1 MAYTVRKLLESE
13 QFPKMKL
20 LCGEKGLDL
29 EVKGIRIIEIE
40 DMERY
45 LTGGEILIT
54 SFQVYLSCS
63 DREVEQHFED
73 LVKSDI
79 SGFIVKK
86 RKEYDPT
93 GRRLSLLEKHC
104 KKYEIPLVEIPG
116 DFDYWGIIRHVMIQV
131 FDKDTA
137 RLKYFKITHD
147 SFNSFILKNN
157 GSSNTASD
165 IIKFLSI
172 MIENPVVLYYG
183 NLNCMVSTNSDNS
196 KLILSD
202 EIQPY
207 KPNIITKFQY
217 MKQMKGSCVQYVV
230 KFAILSEVEVYI
242 TITEENRELTELDY
256 MAIENAIINLQYGF
270 LSEFAQDEV
279 KKKYQRDIVHNIL
292 NGLLSSKEMTEAA
305 AQLGMKESDTYRVVD
320 FHTIKK
326 NVQRKY
332 TKEQLQE
339 VGVIVG
345 ELMYLLPDALIY
357 RNMDQIVMIQ
367 QVDSNQTELEYQKE
381 MEEVEDVIQRS
392 ILYRKKDTDFQI
404 GIGKS
409 VEGYQRLKE
418 SYHEASRAIKYIDII
433 RLVTGDK
440 NKSVVHYSNL
450 GFFQIFGEIDDVT
463 ELERYIPETLKKS
476 NISVSLIKANRTK
489 ITDSNVYGISYGYD
503 VYAGGAGNDN
513 DGDAKDGRSGGFVG
527 FNDEGLLKNNNMYYC
542 DVVRGTKDLVGPFSG
557 KSELDTV
564 YAFNSQEKVE
574 GENNNYR
581 IYRKLDQSLDQ
592 IEKNNSILN
601 SSHEKDDA
609 SGWDIYTIGHM
620 NPVKTFETLKNA
632 VLVSKG
638 DSVKADLNAY
648 ESSAKAVLMSDT
660 KTTLNTG
667 ESDTPEPSESQDPC
681 DENIKLTI
689 NKVWKDLNN
698 FDHSRPNSIT
708 VTISRTWKDKAGN
721 EKTETVPRYESYKIE
736 GSSDK
741 SKWQKVIKE
750 LPAYTTD
757 GDEIYYYTYSITE
770 AKVDGYTTTIDKS
783 QDGFTFTITN
793 RHFPGLPD
801 TGGYGSYLIYLI
813 AVLLFLVYFVMRYKK
828 CKENKKAE
836 KL

>member
-20 LCGEKGLDL
+20 LCGEKGLDR

-40 DMERY
+40 DMEQY
-45 LTGGEILIT
+45 LTGGEMLIT

-73 LVKSDI
+73 LVKSEI

-116 DFDYWGIIRHVMIQV
+116 DFDYWGIIRYVIMQV
-131 FDKDTA
+131 FDKATA

-147 SFNSFILKNN
+147 NFNTFILNNN
-157 GSSNTASD
+157 GSCNTASN
-165 IIKFLSI
+165 IIKFLSV

-217 MKQMKGSCVQYVV
+217 MKQMKGSCVQYIV
-230 KFAILSEVEVYI
+230 KFAILSEVDIYI
-242 TITEENRELTELDY
+242 TITEENRELIELDY
-256 MAIENAIINLQYGF
+256 MAIENAIINLQYEF

-305 AQLGMKESDTYRVVD
+305 SQLGMKESDTYRVVD

-326 NVQRKY
+326 NVQSKY
-332 TKEQLQE
+332 TKEQLHE
-339 VGVIVG
+339 VGVIEG
-345 ELMYLLPDALIY
+345 ELKHLLPDALIY

-418 SYHEASRAIKYIDII
+418 SYHEASQAIKYIEII

-450 GFFQIFGEIDDVT
+450 GFFQIFGKVDDMT
-463 ELERYIPETLKKS
+463 ELERCIPETLKKLYLYDDEHKGE
-476 NISVSLIKANRTK
+476 LITTLQMYLRNNQSIKKTAGAMFVHYRT
-489 ITDSNVYGISYGYD
+489 ISYRLE
-503 VYAGGAGNDN
+503 
-513 DGDAKDGRSGGFVG
+513 KIKQISG
-527 FNDEGLLKNNNMYYC
+527 
-542 DVVRGTKDLVGPFSG
+542 
-557 KSELDTV
+557 
-564 YAFNSQEKVE
+564 
-574 GENNNYR
+574 
-581 IYRKLDQSLDQ
+581 I
-592 IEKNNSILN
+592 
-601 SSHEKDDA
+601 
-609 SGWDIYTIGHM
+609 
-620 NPVKTFETLKNA
+620 
-632 VLVSKG
+632 
-638 DSVKADLNAY
+638 
-648 ESSAKAVLMSDT
+648 
-660 KTTLNTG
+660 
-667 ESDTPEPSESQDPC
+667 
-681 DENIKLTI
+681 
-689 NKVWKDLNN
+689 N
-698 FDHSRPNSIT
+698 FDN
-708 VTISRTWKDKAGN
+708 AN
-721 EKTETVPRYESYKIE
+721 EVLAVSNGLIIYKMLKEIE
-736 GSSDK
+736 
-741 SKWQKVIKE
+741 
-750 LPAYTTD
+750 
-757 GDEIYYYTYSITE
+757 
-770 AKVDGYTTTIDKS
+770 
-783 QDGFTFTITN
+783 
-793 RHFPGLPD
+793 
-801 TGGYGSYLIYLI
+801 
-813 AVLLFLVYFVMRYKK
+813 
-828 CKENKKAE
+828 
-836 KL
+836 

>member
-20 LCGEKGLDL
+20 LCGEKGLDR

-40 DMERY
+40 DMEQY
-45 LTGGEILIT
+45 LTGGEMLIT

-73 LVKSDI
+73 LVKSEI

-116 DFDYWGIIRHVMIQV
+116 DFDYWGIIRYVIMQV
-131 FDKDTA
+131 FDKATA

-147 SFNSFILKNN
+147 NFNTFILNNN
-157 GSSNTASD
+157 GSCNTASN
-165 IIKFLSI
+165 IIKFLSV

-230 KFAILSEVEVYI
+230 KFAILNEVEIYI

-279 KKKYQRDIVHNIL
+279 KKKYQRDLIHNIL

-326 NVQRKY
+326 NVQSKY
-332 TKEQLQE
+332 TKEQLHE
-339 VGVIVG
+339 VGVIEG
-345 ELMYLLPDALIY
+345 ELKHLLPDALIY

-433 RLVTGDK
+433 RQVTGDK

-463 ELERYIPETLKKS
+463 ELERYIPETLKKLYLYDDEHKGE
-476 NISVSLIKANRTK
+476 LITTLQMYLRNNQSIKKTAGAMFVHYRT
-489 ITDSNVYGISYGYD
+489 ISYRLE
-503 VYAGGAGNDN
+503 
-513 DGDAKDGRSGGFVG
+513 KI
-527 FNDEGLLKNNNMYYC
+527 KQI
-542 DVVRGTKDLVGPFSG
+542 
-557 KSELDTV
+557 SE
-564 YAFNSQEKVE
+564 
-574 GENNNYR
+574 
-581 IYRKLDQSLDQ
+581 I
-592 IEKNNSILN
+592 
-601 SSHEKDDA
+601 
-609 SGWDIYTIGHM
+609 
-620 NPVKTFETLKNA
+620 
-632 VLVSKG
+632 
-638 DSVKADLNAY
+638 
-648 ESSAKAVLMSDT
+648 
-660 KTTLNTG
+660 
-667 ESDTPEPSESQDPC
+667 
-681 DENIKLTI
+681 
-689 NKVWKDLNN
+689 N
-698 FDHSRPNSIT
+698 FDN
-708 VTISRTWKDKAGN
+708 AN
-721 EKTETVPRYESYKIE
+721 EVLAVSNGLIIYKMLKEIE
-736 GSSDK
+736 
-741 SKWQKVIKE
+741 
-750 LPAYTTD
+750 
-757 GDEIYYYTYSITE
+757 
-770 AKVDGYTTTIDKS
+770 
-783 QDGFTFTITN
+783 
-793 RHFPGLPD
+793 
-801 TGGYGSYLIYLI
+801 
-813 AVLLFLVYFVMRYKK
+813 
-828 CKENKKAE
+828 
-836 KL
+836 

>member
-13 QFPKMKL
+13 QFLKMKL

-86 RKEYDPT
+86 RKKYDPT

-104 KKYEIPLVEIPG
+104 KKYEIPLVEISE
-116 DFDYWGIIRHVMIQV
+116 DSYYWGIIRYVIMQV

-147 SFNSFILKNN
+147 NFNTFILNNN
-157 GSSNTASD
+157 GSCNTASD

-183 NLNCMVSTNSDNS
+183 NLNCMVSTNLDNS

-217 MKQMKGSCVQYVV
+217 MKQMKGSCVQYIV
-230 KFAILSEVEVYI
+230 KFAILSEVDIYI
-242 TITEENRELTELDY
+242 TITEENRELIELDY
-256 MAIENAIINLQYGF
+256 MAIENAIINLQYEF

-279 KKKYQRDIVHNIL
+279 KKKYQRDIIHNIL

-320 FHTIKK
+320 FHTITK

-332 TKEQLQE
+332 TKEQLHE
-339 VGVIVG
+339 VGVIEG
-345 ELMYLLPDALIY
+345 ELMHLLPDALIY

-381 MEEVEDVIQRS
+381 MEEIEEVIQRS

-418 SYHEASRAIKYIDII
+418 SYYEASQAIKYIEII

-450 GFFQIFGEIDDVT
+450 GFFQIFGKVDDMT
-463 ELERYIPETLKKS
+463 ELERCIPETLKKLYLYEDEHKGE
-476 NISVSLIKANRTK
+476 LITTLQMYLRNNQSIKKTAGAMFVHYRT
-489 ITDSNVYGISYGYD
+489 ISYRLE
-503 VYAGGAGNDN
+503 
-513 DGDAKDGRSGGFVG
+513 KIKQISG
-527 FNDEGLLKNNNMYYC
+527 
-542 DVVRGTKDLVGPFSG
+542 
-557 KSELDTV
+557 
-564 YAFNSQEKVE
+564 
-574 GENNNYR
+574 
-581 IYRKLDQSLDQ
+581 I
-592 IEKNNSILN
+592 
-601 SSHEKDDA
+601 
-609 SGWDIYTIGHM
+609 
-620 NPVKTFETLKNA
+620 
-632 VLVSKG
+632 
-638 DSVKADLNAY
+638 
-648 ESSAKAVLMSDT
+648 
-660 KTTLNTG
+660 
-667 ESDTPEPSESQDPC
+667 
-681 DENIKLTI
+681 
-689 NKVWKDLNN
+689 N
-698 FDHSRPNSIT
+698 FDN
-708 VTISRTWKDKAGN
+708 AN
-721 EKTETVPRYESYKIE
+721 EVLAVSNGLIIYKMLKEIE
-736 GSSDK
+736 
-741 SKWQKVIKE
+741 
-750 LPAYTTD
+750 
-757 GDEIYYYTYSITE
+757 
-770 AKVDGYTTTIDKS
+770 
-783 QDGFTFTITN
+783 
-793 RHFPGLPD
+793 
-801 TGGYGSYLIYLI
+801 
-813 AVLLFLVYFVMRYKK
+813 
-828 CKENKKAE
+828 
-836 KL
+836 

>member
-104 KKYEIPLVEIPG
+104 KKYEIPLVEISE
-116 DFDYWGIIRHVMIQV
+116 DSYYWGIIRYVIMQV

-147 SFNSFILKNN
+147 SFNTFILKNN

-230 KFAILSEVEVYI
+230 KFAILSEVEIYI
-242 TITEENRELTELDY
+242 TITEENRELTDLDY

-270 LSEFAQDEV
+270 LSEFAQDEM

-305 AQLGMKESDTYRVVD
+305 SQLGMKESDTYRVVD

-326 NVQRKY
+326 NVQRRY
-332 TKEQLQE
+332 TKEQLHE

-463 ELERYIPETLKKS
+463 ELERYIPETLKKLYLYDDEHKGE
-476 NISVSLIKANRTK
+476 LITTLQMYLRNNQSIKKTAGAMFVHYRT
-489 ITDSNVYGISYGYD
+489 ISYRLE
-503 VYAGGAGNDN
+503 
-513 DGDAKDGRSGGFVG
+513 KIKQISGINF
-527 FNDEGLLKNNNMYYC
+527 
-542 DVVRGTKDLVGPFSG
+542 
-557 KSELDTV
+557 
-564 YAFNSQEKVE
+564 
-574 GENNNYR
+574 
-581 IYRKLDQSLDQ
+581 
-592 IEKNNSILN
+592 
-601 SSHEKDDA
+601 DDA
-609 SGWDIYTIGHM
+609 NEVLAVSNGLIIYKM
-620 NPVKTFETLKNA
+620 LK
-632 VLVSKG
+632 
-638 DSVKADLNAY
+638 
-648 ESSAKAVLMSDT
+648 E
-660 KTTLNTG
+660 
-667 ESDTPEPSESQDPC
+667 
-681 DENIKLTI
+681 
-689 NKVWKDLNN
+689 
-698 FDHSRPNSIT
+698 
-708 VTISRTWKDKAGN
+708 
-721 EKTETVPRYESYKIE
+721 IE
-736 GSSDK
+736 
-741 SKWQKVIKE
+741 
-750 LPAYTTD
+750 
-757 GDEIYYYTYSITE
+757 
-770 AKVDGYTTTIDKS
+770 
-783 QDGFTFTITN
+783 
-793 RHFPGLPD
+793 
-801 TGGYGSYLIYLI
+801 
-813 AVLLFLVYFVMRYKK
+813 
-828 CKENKKAE
+828 
-836 KL
+836 

>member
-54 SFQVYLSCS
+54 NFQVYLSCS

-104 KKYEIPLVEIPG
+104 KKYEIPLVEISE
-116 DFDYWGIIRHVMIQV
+116 DSYYWGIIRYVIMQV

-147 SFNSFILKNN
+147 SFNMFILKNN

-230 KFAILSEVEVYI
+230 KFAILSEVEIYI

-279 KKKYQRDIVHNIL
+279 KKKYQRDLIHNIL

-332 TKEQLQE
+332 TKEQLHE
-339 VGVIVG
+339 VGVIEG
-345 ELMYLLPDALIY
+345 ELMHLLPDALIY

-418 SYHEASRAIKYIDII
+418 SYHEASQAIKYIEII

-463 ELERYIPETLKKS
+463 ELERYIPETLKKLYLYDDEHKGE
-476 NISVSLIKANRTK
+476 LITTLQMYLRNKQSIRKTADAMFVHYRT
-489 ITDSNVYGISYGYD
+489 ISYRLE
-503 VYAGGAGNDN
+503 
-513 DGDAKDGRSGGFVG
+513 KIKQISG
-527 FNDEGLLKNNNMYYC
+527 
-542 DVVRGTKDLVGPFSG
+542 
-557 KSELDTV
+557 
-564 YAFNSQEKVE
+564 
-574 GENNNYR
+574 
-581 IYRKLDQSLDQ
+581 I
-592 IEKNNSILN
+592 
-601 SSHEKDDA
+601 
-609 SGWDIYTIGHM
+609 
-620 NPVKTFETLKNA
+620 
-632 VLVSKG
+632 
-638 DSVKADLNAY
+638 
-648 ESSAKAVLMSDT
+648 
-660 KTTLNTG
+660 
-667 ESDTPEPSESQDPC
+667 
-681 DENIKLTI
+681 
-689 NKVWKDLNN
+689 N
-698 FDHSRPNSIT
+698 FDN
-708 VTISRTWKDKAGN
+708 AN
-721 EKTETVPRYESYKIE
+721 EVLAVSNGLIIYKMLKEIE
-736 GSSDK
+736 
-741 SKWQKVIKE
+741 
-750 LPAYTTD
+750 
-757 GDEIYYYTYSITE
+757 
-770 AKVDGYTTTIDKS
+770 
-783 QDGFTFTITN
+783 
-793 RHFPGLPD
+793 
-801 TGGYGSYLIYLI
+801 
-813 AVLLFLVYFVMRYKK
+813 
-828 CKENKKAE
+828 
-836 KL
+836 

>member
-104 KKYEIPLVEIPG
+104 KKYEIPLVEISE
-116 DFDYWGIIRHVMIQV
+116 DSYYWGIIRYVMIQV

-147 SFNSFILKNN
+147 SFNTFILKNN

-183 NLNCMVSTNSDNS
+183 DLNCMVSTNSDNS

-230 KFAILSEVEVYI
+230 KFAILSEVEIYI

-270 LSEFAQDEV
+270 LSEFAQNEV
-279 KKKYQRDIVHNIL
+279 KKTYQRDLIHNIL

-320 FHTIKK
+320 FHTITK

-332 TKEQLQE
+332 TKEQLHE
-339 VGVIVG
+339 VGVIEG
-345 ELMYLLPDALIY
+345 ELMHLLPDALIY

-367 QVDSNQTELEYQKE
+367 QVDSDQTELEYQKE
-381 MEEVEDVIQRS
+381 MEEIEEVIQRS

-418 SYHEASRAIKYIDII
+418 SYHEASRAIKYIEII
-433 RLVTGDK
+433 RQVTGDK
-440 NKSVVHYSNL
+440 NKSVVQYSNL
-450 GFFQIFGEIDDVT
+450 GFFQIFGKVDDMT
-463 ELERYIPETLKKS
+463 ELERCIPETLKKLYLYDDEHKGE
-476 NISVSLIKANRTK
+476 LITTLQMYLRNNQSIKKTAGAMFVHYRT
-489 ITDSNVYGISYGYD
+489 ISYRLE
-503 VYAGGAGNDN
+503 
-513 DGDAKDGRSGGFVG
+513 KIKQISG
-527 FNDEGLLKNNNMYYC
+527 
-542 DVVRGTKDLVGPFSG
+542 
-557 KSELDTV
+557 
-564 YAFNSQEKVE
+564 
-574 GENNNYR
+574 
-581 IYRKLDQSLDQ
+581 I
-592 IEKNNSILN
+592 
-601 SSHEKDDA
+601 
-609 SGWDIYTIGHM
+609 
-620 NPVKTFETLKNA
+620 
-632 VLVSKG
+632 
-638 DSVKADLNAY
+638 
-648 ESSAKAVLMSDT
+648 
-660 KTTLNTG
+660 
-667 ESDTPEPSESQDPC
+667 
-681 DENIKLTI
+681 
-689 NKVWKDLNN
+689 N
-698 FDHSRPNSIT
+698 FDN
-708 VTISRTWKDKAGN
+708 AN
-721 EKTETVPRYESYKIE
+721 EVLAVSNGLIIYKMLKEIE
-736 GSSDK
+736 
-741 SKWQKVIKE
+741 
-750 LPAYTTD
+750 
-757 GDEIYYYTYSITE
+757 
-770 AKVDGYTTTIDKS
+770 
-783 QDGFTFTITN
+783 
-793 RHFPGLPD
+793 
-801 TGGYGSYLIYLI
+801 
-813 AVLLFLVYFVMRYKK
+813 
-828 CKENKKAE
+828 
-836 KL
+836 

>member
-104 KKYEIPLVEIPG
+104 KKYEIPLVEISE
-116 DFDYWGIIRHVMIQV
+116 DSYYWGIIRYVMIQV

-147 SFNSFILKNN
+147 SFNTFILKNN

-183 NLNCMVSTNSDNS
+183 DLNCMVSTNSDNS

-217 MKQMKGSCVQYVV
+217 MKQMKGNCVQYVV
-230 KFAILSEVEVYI
+230 KFAILSEVEIYI

-270 LSEFAQDEV
+270 LSEFAQDEE
-279 KKKYQRDIVHNIL
+279 KKTYQRDIIHNIL

-320 FHTIKK
+320 FHTITK

-332 TKEQLQE
+332 TKEQLHE
-339 VGVIVG
+339 VGVIEG
-345 ELMYLLPDALIY
+345 ELMHLLPDALIY

-367 QVDSNQTELEYQKE
+367 QVDSDQTELEYQKE
-381 MEEVEDVIQRS
+381 MEEIEEVIQRS

-418 SYHEASRAIKYIDII
+418 SYYEASQAIKYIEII
-433 RLVTGDK
+433 RQVTGDK
-440 NKSVVHYSNL
+440 NKSVVQYSNL
-450 GFFQIFGEIDDVT
+450 GFFQIFGKVDDMT
-463 ELERYIPETLKKS
+463 ELERCIPETLKKLYLYDDEHKGE
-476 NISVSLIKANRTK
+476 LITTLQMYLRNNQSIKKTASAMFVHYRT
-489 ITDSNVYGISYGYD
+489 ISYRLE
-503 VYAGGAGNDN
+503 
-513 DGDAKDGRSGGFVG
+513 KIKQISG
-527 FNDEGLLKNNNMYYC
+527 
-542 DVVRGTKDLVGPFSG
+542 
-557 KSELDTV
+557 
-564 YAFNSQEKVE
+564 
-574 GENNNYR
+574 
-581 IYRKLDQSLDQ
+581 I
-592 IEKNNSILN
+592 
-601 SSHEKDDA
+601 
-609 SGWDIYTIGHM
+609 
-620 NPVKTFETLKNA
+620 
-632 VLVSKG
+632 
-638 DSVKADLNAY
+638 
-648 ESSAKAVLMSDT
+648 
-660 KTTLNTG
+660 
-667 ESDTPEPSESQDPC
+667 
-681 DENIKLTI
+681 
-689 NKVWKDLNN
+689 N
-698 FDHSRPNSIT
+698 FDN
-708 VTISRTWKDKAGN
+708 AN
-721 EKTETVPRYESYKIE
+721 EVLAVSNGLIIYKMLKEIE
-736 GSSDK
+736 
-741 SKWQKVIKE
+741 
-750 LPAYTTD
+750 
-757 GDEIYYYTYSITE
+757 
-770 AKVDGYTTTIDKS
+770 
-783 QDGFTFTITN
+783 
-793 RHFPGLPD
+793 
-801 TGGYGSYLIYLI
+801 
-813 AVLLFLVYFVMRYKK
+813 
-828 CKENKKAE
+828 
-836 KL
+836 

>member
-54 SFQVYLSCS
+54 SFQVYLSCN

-104 KKYEIPLVEIPG
+104 KKYEIPLVEISE
-116 DFDYWGIIRHVMIQV
+116 DSYYWGIIRYVIMQV

-147 SFNSFILKNN
+147 NFNTFILNNN
-157 GSSNTASD
+157 GSCNTASD
-165 IIKFLSI
+165 IIKFLSV

-217 MKQMKGSCVQYVV
+217 MKQMKGSCVQYIV
-230 KFAILSEVEVYI
+230 KFAILSEVDIYI
-242 TITEENRELTELDY
+242 TITEENRELIELDY

-279 KKKYQRDIVHNIL
+279 KKKYQRDIIHNIL

-332 TKEQLQE
+332 TKEQLHE

-381 MEEVEDVIQRS
+381 MEEIEEVIQRS

-418 SYHEASRAIKYIDII
+418 SYYEASQAIKYIEII

-450 GFFQIFGEIDDVT
+450 GFFQIFGKVDDMT
-463 ELERYIPETLKKS
+463 ELERCIPETLKKLYLYDDEHKGE
-476 NISVSLIKANRTK
+476 LITTLQMYLRNNQSIKKTAGAMFVHYRT
-489 ITDSNVYGISYGYD
+489 ISYRLE
-503 VYAGGAGNDN
+503 
-513 DGDAKDGRSGGFVG
+513 KIKQISG
-527 FNDEGLLKNNNMYYC
+527 
-542 DVVRGTKDLVGPFSG
+542 
-557 KSELDTV
+557 
-564 YAFNSQEKVE
+564 
-574 GENNNYR
+574 
-581 IYRKLDQSLDQ
+581 I
-592 IEKNNSILN
+592 
-601 SSHEKDDA
+601 
-609 SGWDIYTIGHM
+609 
-620 NPVKTFETLKNA
+620 
-632 VLVSKG
+632 
-638 DSVKADLNAY
+638 
-648 ESSAKAVLMSDT
+648 
-660 KTTLNTG
+660 
-667 ESDTPEPSESQDPC
+667 
-681 DENIKLTI
+681 
-689 NKVWKDLNN
+689 N
-698 FDHSRPNSIT
+698 FDN
-708 VTISRTWKDKAGN
+708 AN
-721 EKTETVPRYESYKIE
+721 EVLAVSNGLIIYKMLKEIE
-736 GSSDK
+736 
-741 SKWQKVIKE
+741 
-750 LPAYTTD
+750 
-757 GDEIYYYTYSITE
+757 
-770 AKVDGYTTTIDKS
+770 
-783 QDGFTFTITN
+783 
-793 RHFPGLPD
+793 
-801 TGGYGSYLIYLI
+801 
-813 AVLLFLVYFVMRYKK
+813 
-828 CKENKKAE
+828 
-836 KL
+836 

>member
-54 SFQVYLSCS
+54 SFQVYLSCN

-104 KKYEIPLVEIPG
+104 KKYEIPLVEISE
-116 DFDYWGIIRHVMIQV
+116 DSYYWGIIRYVIMQV
-131 FDKDTA
+131 FDKATA

-147 SFNSFILKNN
+147 NFNTFILRNN

-230 KFAILSEVEVYI
+230 KFAILSEVEIYI

-279 KKKYQRDIVHNIL
+279 KKKYQRDLIHNIL

-320 FHTIKK
+320 FHTIKN
-326 NVQRKY
+326 NVQSKY
-332 TKEQLQE
+332 TKEQLHE
-339 VGVIVG
+339 VDVIEG
-345 ELMYLLPDALIY
+345 ELKHLLPDALIY

-367 QVDSNQTELEYQKE
+367 QVDSEQTELEYQKE

-392 ILYRKKDTDFQI
+392 IFYRKKDTDFQI

-409 VEGYQRLKE
+409 VKGYQRLKE
-418 SYHEASRAIKYIDII
+418 SYHEASQAIKYIEIV

-450 GFFQIFGEIDDVT
+450 GFFQIFGEIDDMT
-463 ELERYIPETLKKS
+463 KLERYIPETLKKLYEYDDEHKGELIPTLQMFLS
-476 NISVSLIKANRTK
+476 NNQSIRKTAGAMFVHYRT
-489 ITDSNVYGISYGYD
+489 ISY
-503 VYAGGAGNDN
+503 
-513 DGDAKDGRSGGFVG
+513 R
-527 FNDEGLLKNNNMYYC
+527 M
-542 DVVRGTKDLVGPFSG
+542 
-557 KSELDTV
+557 
-564 YAFNSQEKVE
+564 EKIKE
-574 GENNNYR
+574 
-581 IYRKLDQSLDQ
+581 I
-592 IEKNNSILN
+592 
-601 SSHEKDDA
+601 
-609 SGWDIYTIGHM
+609 
-620 NPVKTFETLKNA
+620 
-632 VLVSKG
+632 
-638 DSVKADLNAY
+638 
-648 ESSAKAVLMSDT
+648 
-660 KTTLNTG
+660 TG
-667 ESDTPEPSESQDPC
+667 
-681 DENIKLTI
+681 I
-689 NKVWKDLNN
+689 N
-698 FDHSRPNSIT
+698 FDN
-708 VTISRTWKDKAGN
+708 AN
-721 EKTETVPRYESYKIE
+721 EVLAVSNGLVIYKMLN
-736 GSSDK
+736 
-741 SKWQKVIKE
+741 Q
-750 LPAYTTD
+750 
-757 GDEIYYYTYSITE
+757 
-770 AKVDGYTTTIDKS
+770 
-783 QDGFTFTITN
+783 
-793 RHFPGLPD
+793 
-801 TGGYGSYLIYLI
+801 
-813 AVLLFLVYFVMRYKK
+813 
-828 CKENKKAE
+828 
-836 KL
+836 

>member
-54 SFQVYLSCS
+54 SFQVYLSCN

-116 DFDYWGIIRHVMIQV
+116 DFYYWGIIRYVIMQV
-131 FDKDTA
+131 FDKATA

-147 SFNSFILKNN
+147 NFNAFILNNN
-157 GSSNTASD
+157 GSCNTASN
-165 IIKFLSI
+165 IIKFLSV

-230 KFAILSEVEVYI
+230 KFAILSEVEIYI

-305 AQLGMKESDTYRVVD
+305 SQLGMKESDTYRVVD
-320 FHTIKK
+320 FHTITK

-332 TKEQLQE
+332 TKEQLHE
-339 VGVIVG
+339 VGVIEG
-345 ELMYLLPDALIY
+345 ELMHLLPDALIY

-418 SYHEASRAIKYIDII
+418 SYYEASQAIKYIEII
-433 RLVTGDK
+433 RQVTGDK

-450 GFFQIFGEIDDVT
+450 GFFQIFSKVDDMT
-463 ELERYIPETLKKS
+463 ELERCIPETLKKLYLYDDEHKGE
-476 NISVSLIKANRTK
+476 LITTLQMYLRNNQSIKKTAGAMFVHYRT
-489 ITDSNVYGISYGYD
+489 ISYRLE
-503 VYAGGAGNDN
+503 
-513 DGDAKDGRSGGFVG
+513 KIKQISGINF
-527 FNDEGLLKNNNMYYC
+527 
-542 DVVRGTKDLVGPFSG
+542 
-557 KSELDTV
+557 
-564 YAFNSQEKVE
+564 
-574 GENNNYR
+574 
-581 IYRKLDQSLDQ
+581 
-592 IEKNNSILN
+592 
-601 SSHEKDDA
+601 DDA
-609 SGWDIYTIGHM
+609 NEVLAVSNGLIIYKM
-620 NPVKTFETLKNA
+620 LK
-632 VLVSKG
+632 
-638 DSVKADLNAY
+638 
-648 ESSAKAVLMSDT
+648 E
-660 KTTLNTG
+660 
-667 ESDTPEPSESQDPC
+667 
-681 DENIKLTI
+681 
-689 NKVWKDLNN
+689 
-698 FDHSRPNSIT
+698 
-708 VTISRTWKDKAGN
+708 
-721 EKTETVPRYESYKIE
+721 IE
-736 GSSDK
+736 
-741 SKWQKVIKE
+741 
-750 LPAYTTD
+750 
-757 GDEIYYYTYSITE
+757 
-770 AKVDGYTTTIDKS
+770 
-783 QDGFTFTITN
+783 
-793 RHFPGLPD
+793 
-801 TGGYGSYLIYLI
+801 
-813 AVLLFLVYFVMRYKK
+813 
-828 CKENKKAE
+828 
-836 KL
+836 

>member
-104 KKYEIPLVEIPG
+104 KKYEIPLVEISE
-116 DFDYWGIIRHVMIQV
+116 DSYYWGIIRYVMIQV

-147 SFNSFILKNN
+147 SFNTFILKNN

-183 NLNCMVSTNSDNS
+183 DLNCMVSTNSDNS

-230 KFAILSEVEVYI
+230 KFAILSEVEIYI

-270 LSEFAQDEV
+270 LSEFAQNEV
-279 KKKYQRDIVHNIL
+279 KKTYQRDLIHNIL

-332 TKEQLQE
+332 TKEQLHE

-418 SYHEASRAIKYIDII
+418 SYYEASQAIKYIEII
-433 RLVTGDK
+433 RQVTGDK
-440 NKSVVHYSNL
+440 NKSVVQYSNL

-463 ELERYIPETLKKS
+463 ELERYIPETLKKLYLYDDEHKGE
-476 NISVSLIKANRTK
+476 LITTLQMYLRNNQSIKKTASAMFVHYRT
-489 ITDSNVYGISYGYD
+489 ISYRLE
-503 VYAGGAGNDN
+503 
-513 DGDAKDGRSGGFVG
+513 KIKQISG
-527 FNDEGLLKNNNMYYC
+527 
-542 DVVRGTKDLVGPFSG
+542 
-557 KSELDTV
+557 
-564 YAFNSQEKVE
+564 
-574 GENNNYR
+574 
-581 IYRKLDQSLDQ
+581 I
-592 IEKNNSILN
+592 
-601 SSHEKDDA
+601 
-609 SGWDIYTIGHM
+609 
-620 NPVKTFETLKNA
+620 
-632 VLVSKG
+632 
-638 DSVKADLNAY
+638 
-648 ESSAKAVLMSDT
+648 
-660 KTTLNTG
+660 
-667 ESDTPEPSESQDPC
+667 
-681 DENIKLTI
+681 
-689 NKVWKDLNN
+689 N
-698 FDHSRPNSIT
+698 FDN
-708 VTISRTWKDKAGN
+708 AN
-721 EKTETVPRYESYKIE
+721 EVLAVSNGLIIYKMLKEIE
-736 GSSDK
+736 
-741 SKWQKVIKE
+741 
-750 LPAYTTD
+750 
-757 GDEIYYYTYSITE
+757 
-770 AKVDGYTTTIDKS
+770 
-783 QDGFTFTITN
+783 
-793 RHFPGLPD
+793 
-801 TGGYGSYLIYLI
+801 
-813 AVLLFLVYFVMRYKK
+813 
-828 CKENKKAE
+828 
-836 KL
+836 

>member
-104 KKYEIPLVEIPG
+104 KKYEIPLVEISE
-116 DFDYWGIIRHVMIQV
+116 DSYYWGIIRYVMIQV

-147 SFNSFILKNN
+147 SFNTFILKNN

-183 NLNCMVSTNSDNS
+183 DLNCMVSTNSDNS

-230 KFAILSEVEVYI
+230 KFAILSEVEIYI

-270 LSEFAQDEV
+270 LSEFAQNEV
-279 KKKYQRDIVHNIL
+279 KKTYQRDLIHNIL

-332 TKEQLQE
+332 TKEQLHE

-367 QVDSNQTELEYQKE
+367 QVDSDQTELEYQKE

-418 SYHEASRAIKYIDII
+418 SYYEASQAIKYIEII
-433 RLVTGDK
+433 RQVTGDK
-440 NKSVVHYSNL
+440 NKSVVQYSNL
-450 GFFQIFGEIDDVT
+450 GFFQIFGKVDDMT
-463 ELERYIPETLKKS
+463 ELERCIPETLKKLYLYDDEHKGE
-476 NISVSLIKANRTK
+476 LITTLQMYLRNNQSIKKTASAMFVHYRT
-489 ITDSNVYGISYGYD
+489 ISYRLE
-503 VYAGGAGNDN
+503 
-513 DGDAKDGRSGGFVG
+513 KIKQISG
-527 FNDEGLLKNNNMYYC
+527 
-542 DVVRGTKDLVGPFSG
+542 
-557 KSELDTV
+557 
-564 YAFNSQEKVE
+564 
-574 GENNNYR
+574 
-581 IYRKLDQSLDQ
+581 I
-592 IEKNNSILN
+592 
-601 SSHEKDDA
+601 
-609 SGWDIYTIGHM
+609 
-620 NPVKTFETLKNA
+620 
-632 VLVSKG
+632 
-638 DSVKADLNAY
+638 
-648 ESSAKAVLMSDT
+648 
-660 KTTLNTG
+660 
-667 ESDTPEPSESQDPC
+667 
-681 DENIKLTI
+681 
-689 NKVWKDLNN
+689 N
-698 FDHSRPNSIT
+698 FDN
-708 VTISRTWKDKAGN
+708 AN
-721 EKTETVPRYESYKIE
+721 EVLAVSNGLIIYKMLKEIE
-736 GSSDK
+736 
-741 SKWQKVIKE
+741 
-750 LPAYTTD
+750 
-757 GDEIYYYTYSITE
+757 
-770 AKVDGYTTTIDKS
+770 
-783 QDGFTFTITN
+783 
-793 RHFPGLPD
+793 
-801 TGGYGSYLIYLI
+801 
-813 AVLLFLVYFVMRYKK
+813 
-828 CKENKKAE
+828 
-836 KL
+836 

>member
-54 SFQVYLSCS
+54 SFQVYLSCN

-104 KKYEIPLVEIPG
+104 KKYEIPLVEISE
-116 DFDYWGIIRHVMIQV
+116 DLHYWGIIRYVIMQV
-131 FDKDTA
+131 FDKATA

-147 SFNSFILKNN
+147 NFNAFILNNN
-157 GSSNTASD
+157 GSCNTASN
-165 IIKFLSI
+165 IIKFLSV

-207 KPNIITKFQY
+207 KPNIITKFQN

-230 KFAILSEVEVYI
+230 KFAILSEVEIYI

-326 NVQRKY
+326 NVQSKY
-332 TKEQLQE
+332 TKEQLHE
-339 VGVIVG
+339 VGVIVS
-345 ELMYLLPDALIY
+345 ELKHLLPDALIY

-463 ELERYIPETLKKS
+463 ELERYIPETLKKLYLYDDEHKGE
-476 NISVSLIKANRTK
+476 LITTLQMYLRNNQSIKKTADAMFVHYRT
-489 ITDSNVYGISYGYD
+489 ISYRLE
-503 VYAGGAGNDN
+503 
-513 DGDAKDGRSGGFVG
+513 KIKQISGIN
-527 FNDEGLLKNNNMYYC
+527 FNDANEVLAVSNGLIIYKMLK
-542 DVVRGTKDLVGPFSG
+542 
-557 KSELDTV
+557 E
-564 YAFNSQEKVE
+564 
-574 GENNNYR
+574 
-581 IYRKLDQSLDQ
+581 
-592 IEKNNSILN
+592 IE
-601 SSHEKDDA
+601 
-609 SGWDIYTIGHM
+609 
-620 NPVKTFETLKNA
+620 
-632 VLVSKG
+632 
-638 DSVKADLNAY
+638 
-648 ESSAKAVLMSDT
+648 
-660 KTTLNTG
+660 
-667 ESDTPEPSESQDPC
+667 
-681 DENIKLTI
+681 
-689 NKVWKDLNN
+689 
-698 FDHSRPNSIT
+698 
-708 VTISRTWKDKAGN
+708 
-721 EKTETVPRYESYKIE
+721 
-736 GSSDK
+736 
-741 SKWQKVIKE
+741 
-750 LPAYTTD
+750 
-757 GDEIYYYTYSITE
+757 
-770 AKVDGYTTTIDKS
+770 
-783 QDGFTFTITN
+783 
-793 RHFPGLPD
+793 
-801 TGGYGSYLIYLI
+801 
-813 AVLLFLVYFVMRYKK
+813 
-828 CKENKKAE
+828 
-836 KL
+836 

>member
-104 KKYEIPLVEIPG
+104 KKYEIPLVEISE
-116 DFDYWGIIRHVMIQV
+116 DSYYWGIIRYVMIQV

-147 SFNSFILKNN
+147 SFNTFILKNN

-230 KFAILSEVEVYI
+230 KFAILSEVEIYI

-270 LSEFAQDEV
+270 LSEFAQNEV
-279 KKKYQRDIVHNIL
+279 KKTYQRDLIHNIL

-320 FHTIKK
+320 FHTITK

-332 TKEQLQE
+332 TKEQLHE
-339 VGVIVG
+339 VGVIEG
-345 ELMYLLPDALIY
+345 ELMHLLPDALIY

-367 QVDSNQTELEYQKE
+367 QVDSDQTELEYQKE
-381 MEEVEDVIQRS
+381 MEEIEEVIQRS

-418 SYHEASRAIKYIDII
+418 SYQEASRAIKYIDII

-440 NKSVVHYSNL
+440 NKSVVHYSSL

-463 ELERYIPETLKKS
+463 ELERYIPETLKKLYLYDDEHKGE
-476 NISVSLIKANRTK
+476 LITTLQMYLRNNQSIKKTASAMFVHYRT
-489 ITDSNVYGISYGYD
+489 ISYRLE
-503 VYAGGAGNDN
+503 
-513 DGDAKDGRSGGFVG
+513 KIKQISG
-527 FNDEGLLKNNNMYYC
+527 
-542 DVVRGTKDLVGPFSG
+542 
-557 KSELDTV
+557 
-564 YAFNSQEKVE
+564 
-574 GENNNYR
+574 
-581 IYRKLDQSLDQ
+581 I
-592 IEKNNSILN
+592 
-601 SSHEKDDA
+601 
-609 SGWDIYTIGHM
+609 
-620 NPVKTFETLKNA
+620 
-632 VLVSKG
+632 
-638 DSVKADLNAY
+638 
-648 ESSAKAVLMSDT
+648 
-660 KTTLNTG
+660 
-667 ESDTPEPSESQDPC
+667 
-681 DENIKLTI
+681 
-689 NKVWKDLNN
+689 N
-698 FDHSRPNSIT
+698 FDN
-708 VTISRTWKDKAGN
+708 AN
-721 EKTETVPRYESYKIE
+721 EVLAVSNGLIIYKMLKEIE
-736 GSSDK
+736 
-741 SKWQKVIKE
+741 
-750 LPAYTTD
+750 
-757 GDEIYYYTYSITE
+757 
-770 AKVDGYTTTIDKS
+770 
-783 QDGFTFTITN
+783 
-793 RHFPGLPD
+793 
-801 TGGYGSYLIYLI
+801 
-813 AVLLFLVYFVMRYKK
+813 
-828 CKENKKAE
+828 
-836 KL
+836 

>member
-13 QFPKMKL
+13 QFSKMKL

-40 DMERY
+40 DIERY

-54 SFQVYLSCS
+54 SFQVYLSCN

-104 KKYEIPLVEIPG
+104 KKYEIPLVEISE
-116 DFDYWGIIRHVMIQV
+116 DLYYWGIIRYVIMQV
-131 FDKDTA
+131 FDKATA

-147 SFNSFILKNN
+147 NFNAFILNNN
-157 GSSNTASD
+157 GSCNTASD
-165 IIKFLSI
+165 IIKFLSV

-230 KFAILSEVEVYI
+230 KFAILNEMEIYI

-305 AQLGMKESDTYRVVD
+305 SQLGMKESDTYRVVD

-332 TKEQLQE
+332 TKEQLHE

-367 QVDSNQTELEYQKE
+367 KVDSNQTELEYQKE

-463 ELERYIPETLKKS
+463 ELERYIPETLKKLYLYDDEHKGE
-476 NISVSLIKANRTK
+476 LITTLQMYLRNKQSIRKTADAMFVHYRT
-489 ITDSNVYGISYGYD
+489 ISYRLE
-503 VYAGGAGNDN
+503 
-513 DGDAKDGRSGGFVG
+513 KIKQISG
-527 FNDEGLLKNNNMYYC
+527 
-542 DVVRGTKDLVGPFSG
+542 
-557 KSELDTV
+557 
-564 YAFNSQEKVE
+564 
-574 GENNNYR
+574 
-581 IYRKLDQSLDQ
+581 I
-592 IEKNNSILN
+592 
-601 SSHEKDDA
+601 
-609 SGWDIYTIGHM
+609 
-620 NPVKTFETLKNA
+620 
-632 VLVSKG
+632 
-638 DSVKADLNAY
+638 
-648 ESSAKAVLMSDT
+648 
-660 KTTLNTG
+660 
-667 ESDTPEPSESQDPC
+667 
-681 DENIKLTI
+681 
-689 NKVWKDLNN
+689 N
-698 FDHSRPNSIT
+698 FDN
-708 VTISRTWKDKAGN
+708 AN
-721 EKTETVPRYESYKIE
+721 EVLAVSNGLIIYKMLKEIE
-736 GSSDK
+736 
-741 SKWQKVIKE
+741 
-750 LPAYTTD
+750 
-757 GDEIYYYTYSITE
+757 
-770 AKVDGYTTTIDKS
+770 
-783 QDGFTFTITN
+783 
-793 RHFPGLPD
+793 
-801 TGGYGSYLIYLI
+801 
-813 AVLLFLVYFVMRYKK
+813 
-828 CKENKKAE
+828 
-836 KL
+836 

>member
-54 SFQVYLSCS
+54 SFQVYLSCN

-104 KKYEIPLVEIPG
+104 KKYEIPLVEISE
-116 DFDYWGIIRHVMIQV
+116 DLYYWGIIRYVIMQV
-131 FDKDTA
+131 FDKATA

-147 SFNSFILKNN
+147 NFNAFILNNN
-157 GSSNTASD
+157 GSCNTASD
-165 IIKFLSI
+165 IINFLSI

-230 KFAILSEVEVYI
+230 KFAILSEMEIYI

-279 KKKYQRDIVHNIL
+279 KKKYQRDIVYNIL

-305 AQLGMKESDTYRVVD
+305 LQLGMKESDTYRVVD
-320 FHTIKK
+320 FHTITK

-332 TKEQLQE
+332 TKEQLHE
-339 VGVIVG
+339 VGVIEG
-345 ELMYLLPDALIY
+345 ELMHLLPDALIY

-418 SYHEASRAIKYIDII
+418 SYYEASQAIKYIEII
-433 RLVTGDK
+433 RQVTGDK

-450 GFFQIFGEIDDVT
+450 GFFQIFGKVDDMT
-463 ELERYIPETLKKS
+463 ELERCIPETLKKLYLYDDEHKGE
-476 NISVSLIKANRTK
+476 LITTLQMYLRNNQSIKKTAGAMFVHYRT
-489 ITDSNVYGISYGYD
+489 ISYRLE
-503 VYAGGAGNDN
+503 
-513 DGDAKDGRSGGFVG
+513 KIKQISG
-527 FNDEGLLKNNNMYYC
+527 
-542 DVVRGTKDLVGPFSG
+542 
-557 KSELDTV
+557 
-564 YAFNSQEKVE
+564 
-574 GENNNYR
+574 
-581 IYRKLDQSLDQ
+581 I
-592 IEKNNSILN
+592 
-601 SSHEKDDA
+601 
-609 SGWDIYTIGHM
+609 
-620 NPVKTFETLKNA
+620 
-632 VLVSKG
+632 
-638 DSVKADLNAY
+638 
-648 ESSAKAVLMSDT
+648 
-660 KTTLNTG
+660 
-667 ESDTPEPSESQDPC
+667 
-681 DENIKLTI
+681 
-689 NKVWKDLNN
+689 N
-698 FDHSRPNSIT
+698 FDN
-708 VTISRTWKDKAGN
+708 AN
-721 EKTETVPRYESYKIE
+721 EVLAVSNGLIIYKMLKEIE
-736 GSSDK
+736 
-741 SKWQKVIKE
+741 
-750 LPAYTTD
+750 
-757 GDEIYYYTYSITE
+757 
-770 AKVDGYTTTIDKS
+770 
-783 QDGFTFTITN
+783 
-793 RHFPGLPD
+793 
-801 TGGYGSYLIYLI
+801 
-813 AVLLFLVYFVMRYKK
+813 
-828 CKENKKAE
+828 
-836 KL
+836 

>member
-104 KKYEIPLVEIPG
+104 KKYEIPLVEISE
-116 DFDYWGIIRHVMIQV
+116 DSYYWGIIRYVIMQV
-131 FDKDTA
+131 FDKATA

-147 SFNSFILKNN
+147 NFNTFILRNN

-230 KFAILSEVEVYI
+230 KFAILSEVEIYI
-242 TITEENRELTELDY
+242 TITEENRGLTELDY

-270 LSEFAQDEV
+270 LCEFAQDEV
-279 KKKYQRDIVHNIL
+279 KKKYQRDLIHNIL

-305 AQLGMKESDTYRVVD
+305 AQLGMKESHTYRVVD
-320 FHTIKK
+320 FHTIKN
-326 NVQRKY
+326 NVQSKY
-332 TKEQLQE
+332 TKEQLHE
-339 VGVIVG
+339 VGVIEG
-345 ELMYLLPDALIY
+345 ELKHLLPDALIY

-463 ELERYIPETLKKS
+463 ELERYIPETLKKLYLYDDEHKGE
-476 NISVSLIKANRTK
+476 LITTLQMYLRNNQSIKKTAGAMFVHYRT
-489 ITDSNVYGISYGYD
+489 ISYRLE
-503 VYAGGAGNDN
+503 
-513 DGDAKDGRSGGFVG
+513 KI
-527 FNDEGLLKNNNMYYC
+527 KQI
-542 DVVRGTKDLVGPFSG
+542 
-557 KSELDTV
+557 SE
-564 YAFNSQEKVE
+564 
-574 GENNNYR
+574 
-581 IYRKLDQSLDQ
+581 I
-592 IEKNNSILN
+592 
-601 SSHEKDDA
+601 
-609 SGWDIYTIGHM
+609 
-620 NPVKTFETLKNA
+620 
-632 VLVSKG
+632 
-638 DSVKADLNAY
+638 
-648 ESSAKAVLMSDT
+648 
-660 KTTLNTG
+660 
-667 ESDTPEPSESQDPC
+667 
-681 DENIKLTI
+681 
-689 NKVWKDLNN
+689 N
-698 FDHSRPNSIT
+698 FDN
-708 VTISRTWKDKAGN
+708 AN
-721 EKTETVPRYESYKIE
+721 EVLAVSNGLIIYKMLKEIE
-736 GSSDK
+736 
-741 SKWQKVIKE
+741 
-750 LPAYTTD
+750 
-757 GDEIYYYTYSITE
+757 
-770 AKVDGYTTTIDKS
+770 
-783 QDGFTFTITN
+783 
-793 RHFPGLPD
+793 
-801 TGGYGSYLIYLI
+801 
-813 AVLLFLVYFVMRYKK
+813 
-828 CKENKKAE
+828 
-836 KL
+836 

>member
-54 SFQVYLSCS
+54 SFQVYLSCN

-104 KKYEIPLVEIPG
+104 KKYEIPLVEISE
-116 DFDYWGIIRHVMIQV
+116 DFYYWGIIRHVMMQV

-147 SFNSFILKNN
+147 NFNTFILRNN

-230 KFAILSEVEVYI
+230 KFAILSEVEIYI

-279 KKKYQRDIVHNIL
+279 KKKYQRDLIHNIL

-320 FHTIKK
+320 FHTIKN
-326 NVQRKY
+326 NVQSKY
-332 TKEQLQE
+332 TKEQLHE
-339 VGVIVG
+339 VGVIEG
-345 ELMYLLPDALIY
+345 ELKHLLPDALIY

-418 SYHEASRAIKYIDII
+418 SYHEASRAIKYIEII

-463 ELERYIPETLKKS
+463 ELERYIPETLKKLYLYDDEHKGE
-476 NISVSLIKANRTK
+476 LITTLQMYLRNNQSIKKTAGAMFAHYRT
-489 ITDSNVYGISYGYD
+489 ISYRLE
-503 VYAGGAGNDN
+503 
-513 DGDAKDGRSGGFVG
+513 KI
-527 FNDEGLLKNNNMYYC
+527 KQI
-542 DVVRGTKDLVGPFSG
+542 
-557 KSELDTV
+557 SEIN
-564 YAFNSQEKVE
+564 F
-574 GENNNYR
+574 
-581 IYRKLDQSLDQ
+581 
-592 IEKNNSILN
+592 
-601 SSHEKDDA
+601 DDA
-609 SGWDIYTIGHM
+609 NEVLAVSNGLIIYKM
-620 NPVKTFETLKNA
+620 LK
-632 VLVSKG
+632 
-638 DSVKADLNAY
+638 
-648 ESSAKAVLMSDT
+648 E
-660 KTTLNTG
+660 
-667 ESDTPEPSESQDPC
+667 
-681 DENIKLTI
+681 
-689 NKVWKDLNN
+689 
-698 FDHSRPNSIT
+698 
-708 VTISRTWKDKAGN
+708 
-721 EKTETVPRYESYKIE
+721 IE
-736 GSSDK
+736 
-741 SKWQKVIKE
+741 
-750 LPAYTTD
+750 
-757 GDEIYYYTYSITE
+757 
-770 AKVDGYTTTIDKS
+770 
-783 QDGFTFTITN
+783 
-793 RHFPGLPD
+793 
-801 TGGYGSYLIYLI
+801 
-813 AVLLFLVYFVMRYKK
+813 
-828 CKENKKAE
+828 
-836 KL
+836 

>member
-1 MAYTVRKLLESE
+1 MGYTVRKLLESE

-104 KKYEIPLVEIPG
+104 KKYEIPLVEISE
-116 DFDYWGIIRHVMIQV
+116 DSYYWGIIRYVIMQV

-147 SFNSFILKNN
+147 NFNTFILNNN
-157 GSSNTASD
+157 GSCNTASD
-165 IIKFLSI
+165 IIKFLSV

-230 KFAILSEVEVYI
+230 KFAILNEMEIYI
-242 TITEENRELTELDY
+242 TITEENRELIELDY

-279 KKKYQRDIVHNIL
+279 KKKYQRDLIHNIL

-332 TKEQLQE
+332 TKEQLHE

-463 ELERYIPETLKKS
+463 ELERYIPETLKKLYLYDDEHKGE
-476 NISVSLIKANRTK
+476 LITTLQMYLRNNQSIKKTAGAMFVHYRT
-489 ITDSNVYGISYGYD
+489 ISYRLE
-503 VYAGGAGNDN
+503 
-513 DGDAKDGRSGGFVG
+513 KIKQISG
-527 FNDEGLLKNNNMYYC
+527 
-542 DVVRGTKDLVGPFSG
+542 
-557 KSELDTV
+557 
-564 YAFNSQEKVE
+564 
-574 GENNNYR
+574 
-581 IYRKLDQSLDQ
+581 I
-592 IEKNNSILN
+592 
-601 SSHEKDDA
+601 
-609 SGWDIYTIGHM
+609 
-620 NPVKTFETLKNA
+620 
-632 VLVSKG
+632 
-638 DSVKADLNAY
+638 
-648 ESSAKAVLMSDT
+648 
-660 KTTLNTG
+660 
-667 ESDTPEPSESQDPC
+667 
-681 DENIKLTI
+681 
-689 NKVWKDLNN
+689 N
-698 FDHSRPNSIT
+698 FDN
-708 VTISRTWKDKAGN
+708 AN
-721 EKTETVPRYESYKIE
+721 EVLAVSNGLIIYKMLKEIE
-736 GSSDK
+736 
-741 SKWQKVIKE
+741 
-750 LPAYTTD
+750 
-757 GDEIYYYTYSITE
+757 
-770 AKVDGYTTTIDKS
+770 
-783 QDGFTFTITN
+783 
-793 RHFPGLPD
+793 
-801 TGGYGSYLIYLI
+801 
-813 AVLLFLVYFVMRYKK
+813 
-828 CKENKKAE
+828 
-836 KL
+836 

>member
-54 SFQVYLSCS
+54 SFQVYLSCN

-104 KKYEIPLVEIPG
+104 KKYEIPLVEISE
-116 DFDYWGIIRHVMIQV
+116 DFYYWGIIRHVMMQV

-147 SFNSFILKNN
+147 NFNTFILRNN

-183 NLNCMVSTNSDNS
+183 NLNYIVSTNSDNS

-230 KFAILSEVEVYI
+230 KFAILSEVEIYI

-279 KKKYQRDIVHNIL
+279 KKKYQRDLIHNIL

-320 FHTIKK
+320 FHTIKN
-326 NVQRKY
+326 NVQSKY
-332 TKEQLQE
+332 TKEQLHE
-339 VGVIVG
+339 VGVIEG
-345 ELMYLLPDALIY
+345 ELKHLLPDALIY

-367 QVDSNQTELEYQKE
+367 QVDFDQTELEYQKE
-381 MEEVEDVIQRS
+381 MEEIEEVIQQS

-418 SYHEASRAIKYIDII
+418 SYYEASQAIKYIEII
-433 RLVTGDK
+433 RHVTGDK

-450 GFFQIFGEIDDVT
+450 GFFQIFGKVDDMT
-463 ELERYIPETLKKS
+463 ELERCIPETLKKLYLYDDEHKGE
-476 NISVSLIKANRTK
+476 LITTLQMYLRNNQSIKKTAGAMFAHYRT
-489 ITDSNVYGISYGYD
+489 ISYRLE
-503 VYAGGAGNDN
+503 
-513 DGDAKDGRSGGFVG
+513 KI
-527 FNDEGLLKNNNMYYC
+527 KQI
-542 DVVRGTKDLVGPFSG
+542 
-557 KSELDTV
+557 SEIN
-564 YAFNSQEKVE
+564 F
-574 GENNNYR
+574 
-581 IYRKLDQSLDQ
+581 
-592 IEKNNSILN
+592 
-601 SSHEKDDA
+601 DDA
-609 SGWDIYTIGHM
+609 NEVLAVSNGLIIYKM
-620 NPVKTFETLKNA
+620 LK
-632 VLVSKG
+632 
-638 DSVKADLNAY
+638 
-648 ESSAKAVLMSDT
+648 E
-660 KTTLNTG
+660 
-667 ESDTPEPSESQDPC
+667 
-681 DENIKLTI
+681 
-689 NKVWKDLNN
+689 
-698 FDHSRPNSIT
+698 
-708 VTISRTWKDKAGN
+708 
-721 EKTETVPRYESYKIE
+721 IE
-736 GSSDK
+736 
-741 SKWQKVIKE
+741 
-750 LPAYTTD
+750 
-757 GDEIYYYTYSITE
+757 
-770 AKVDGYTTTIDKS
+770 
-783 QDGFTFTITN
+783 
-793 RHFPGLPD
+793 
-801 TGGYGSYLIYLI
+801 
-813 AVLLFLVYFVMRYKK
+813 
-828 CKENKKAE
+828 
-836 KL
+836 

>member
-104 KKYEIPLVEIPG
+104 KKYEIPLVEISE
-116 DFDYWGIIRHVMIQV
+116 DSYYWGIIRYVIMQV

-147 SFNSFILKNN
+147 NFNTFILNNN
-157 GSSNTASD
+157 GSCNTASD

-230 KFAILSEVEVYI
+230 KFAILSEVEIYI
-242 TITEENRELTELDY
+242 TITEENRELIELDY

-279 KKKYQRDIVHNIL
+279 KKKYQRDLIHNIL

-332 TKEQLQE
+332 TKEQLHE

-345 ELMYLLPDALIY
+345 ELTYLLPDALIY

-367 QVDSNQTELEYQKE
+367 QVDSDQTELEYQKE
-381 MEEVEDVIQRS
+381 MEEVKDVIQRS

-463 ELERYIPETLKKS
+463 ELERYIPETLKKLYLYDDEHKGE
-476 NISVSLIKANRTK
+476 LITTLQMYLRNNQSIKKTAGAMFVHYRT
-489 ITDSNVYGISYGYD
+489 ISYRLE
-503 VYAGGAGNDN
+503 
-513 DGDAKDGRSGGFVG
+513 KIKQISG
-527 FNDEGLLKNNNMYYC
+527 
-542 DVVRGTKDLVGPFSG
+542 
-557 KSELDTV
+557 
-564 YAFNSQEKVE
+564 
-574 GENNNYR
+574 
-581 IYRKLDQSLDQ
+581 I
-592 IEKNNSILN
+592 
-601 SSHEKDDA
+601 
-609 SGWDIYTIGHM
+609 
-620 NPVKTFETLKNA
+620 
-632 VLVSKG
+632 
-638 DSVKADLNAY
+638 
-648 ESSAKAVLMSDT
+648 
-660 KTTLNTG
+660 
-667 ESDTPEPSESQDPC
+667 
-681 DENIKLTI
+681 
-689 NKVWKDLNN
+689 N
-698 FDHSRPNSIT
+698 FDN
-708 VTISRTWKDKAGN
+708 AN
-721 EKTETVPRYESYKIE
+721 EVLAVSNGLIIYKMLKEIE
-736 GSSDK
+736 
-741 SKWQKVIKE
+741 
-750 LPAYTTD
+750 
-757 GDEIYYYTYSITE
+757 
-770 AKVDGYTTTIDKS
+770 
-783 QDGFTFTITN
+783 
-793 RHFPGLPD
+793 
-801 TGGYGSYLIYLI
+801 
-813 AVLLFLVYFVMRYKK
+813 
-828 CKENKKAE
+828 
-836 KL
+836 

>member
-104 KKYEIPLVEIPG
+104 KKYEIPLVEISE
-116 DFDYWGIIRHVMIQV
+116 DSYYWGIIRYVMIQV

-147 SFNSFILKNN
+147 SFNTFILKNN

-183 NLNCMVSTNSDNS
+183 DLNCMVSTNSDNS

-230 KFAILSEVEVYI
+230 KFAILSEVEIYI

-270 LSEFAQDEV
+270 LSEFAQNEV
-279 KKKYQRDIVHNIL
+279 KKTYQRDLIHNIL

-332 TKEQLQE
+332 TKEQLHE

-418 SYHEASRAIKYIDII
+418 SYQEASRAIKYIDII

-463 ELERYIPETLKKS
+463 ELERYIPETLKKLYLYDDEHKGE
-476 NISVSLIKANRTK
+476 LITTLQMYLRNNQSIKKTAGAMFVHYRT
-489 ITDSNVYGISYGYD
+489 ISYRLE
-503 VYAGGAGNDN
+503 
-513 DGDAKDGRSGGFVG
+513 KI
-527 FNDEGLLKNNNMYYC
+527 KQI
-542 DVVRGTKDLVGPFSG
+542 
-557 KSELDTV
+557 SE
-564 YAFNSQEKVE
+564 
-574 GENNNYR
+574 
-581 IYRKLDQSLDQ
+581 I
-592 IEKNNSILN
+592 
-601 SSHEKDDA
+601 
-609 SGWDIYTIGHM
+609 
-620 NPVKTFETLKNA
+620 
-632 VLVSKG
+632 
-638 DSVKADLNAY
+638 
-648 ESSAKAVLMSDT
+648 
-660 KTTLNTG
+660 
-667 ESDTPEPSESQDPC
+667 
-681 DENIKLTI
+681 
-689 NKVWKDLNN
+689 N
-698 FDHSRPNSIT
+698 FDN
-708 VTISRTWKDKAGN
+708 AN
-721 EKTETVPRYESYKIE
+721 EVLAVSNGLIIYKMLKEIE
-736 GSSDK
+736 
-741 SKWQKVIKE
+741 
-750 LPAYTTD
+750 
-757 GDEIYYYTYSITE
+757 
-770 AKVDGYTTTIDKS
+770 
-783 QDGFTFTITN
+783 
-793 RHFPGLPD
+793 
-801 TGGYGSYLIYLI
+801 
-813 AVLLFLVYFVMRYKK
+813 
-828 CKENKKAE
+828 
-836 KL
+836 

>member
-104 KKYEIPLVEIPG
+104 KKYEIPLVEISE
-116 DFDYWGIIRHVMIQV
+116 DSYYWGIIRYVMIQV

-147 SFNSFILKNN
+147 SFNTFILKNN

-183 NLNCMVSTNSDNS
+183 DLNCMVSTNSDNS

-230 KFAILSEVEVYI
+230 KFAILSEVEIYI

-270 LSEFAQDEV
+270 LSEFAQNEV
-279 KKKYQRDIVHNIL
+279 KKTYQRDLIHNIL

-332 TKEQLQE
+332 TKEQLHE

-440 NKSVVHYSNL
+440 NKSVVHYSSL

-463 ELERYIPETLKKS
+463 ELERYIPETLKKLYLYDEHKGE
-476 NISVSLIKANRTK
+476 LITTLQMYLRNKQSIRKTADAMFVHYRT
-489 ITDSNVYGISYGYD
+489 ISYRLE
-503 VYAGGAGNDN
+503 
-513 DGDAKDGRSGGFVG
+513 KIKQISG
-527 FNDEGLLKNNNMYYC
+527 
-542 DVVRGTKDLVGPFSG
+542 
-557 KSELDTV
+557 
-564 YAFNSQEKVE
+564 
-574 GENNNYR
+574 
-581 IYRKLDQSLDQ
+581 I
-592 IEKNNSILN
+592 
-601 SSHEKDDA
+601 
-609 SGWDIYTIGHM
+609 
-620 NPVKTFETLKNA
+620 
-632 VLVSKG
+632 
-638 DSVKADLNAY
+638 
-648 ESSAKAVLMSDT
+648 
-660 KTTLNTG
+660 
-667 ESDTPEPSESQDPC
+667 
-681 DENIKLTI
+681 
-689 NKVWKDLNN
+689 N
-698 FDHSRPNSIT
+698 FDN
-708 VTISRTWKDKAGN
+708 AN
-721 EKTETVPRYESYKIE
+721 EVLAVSNGLIIYKMLKEIE
-736 GSSDK
+736 
-741 SKWQKVIKE
+741 
-750 LPAYTTD
+750 
-757 GDEIYYYTYSITE
+757 
-770 AKVDGYTTTIDKS
+770 
-783 QDGFTFTITN
+783 
-793 RHFPGLPD
+793 
-801 TGGYGSYLIYLI
+801 
-813 AVLLFLVYFVMRYKK
+813 
-828 CKENKKAE
+828 
-836 KL
+836 

>member
-54 SFQVYLSCS
+54 SLRAYLSCS

-104 KKYEIPLVEIPG
+104 KKYEIPLVEISE
-116 DFDYWGIIRHVMIQV
+116 DSYYWGIIRYVIMQV

-147 SFNSFILKNN
+147 NFNTFILRNN

-183 NLNCMVSTNSDNS
+183 DLNCMASTNSDNS

-230 KFAILSEVEVYI
+230 KFAILSEVEIYI

-270 LSEFAQDEV
+270 LSEFAQNEV
-279 KKKYQRDIVHNIL
+279 KKKYQRDIIHNIL

-332 TKEQLQE
+332 TKEQLHE

-345 ELMYLLPDALIY
+345 ELMHLLPDALIY

-463 ELERYIPETLKKS
+463 ELERYIPETLKKLYLYDDEHKGE
-476 NISVSLIKANRTK
+476 LITTLQMYLRNNQSIKKTAGAMFVHYRT
-489 ITDSNVYGISYGYD
+489 ISYRLE
-503 VYAGGAGNDN
+503 
-513 DGDAKDGRSGGFVG
+513 KIKQISG
-527 FNDEGLLKNNNMYYC
+527 
-542 DVVRGTKDLVGPFSG
+542 
-557 KSELDTV
+557 
-564 YAFNSQEKVE
+564 
-574 GENNNYR
+574 
-581 IYRKLDQSLDQ
+581 I
-592 IEKNNSILN
+592 
-601 SSHEKDDA
+601 
-609 SGWDIYTIGHM
+609 
-620 NPVKTFETLKNA
+620 
-632 VLVSKG
+632 
-638 DSVKADLNAY
+638 
-648 ESSAKAVLMSDT
+648 
-660 KTTLNTG
+660 
-667 ESDTPEPSESQDPC
+667 
-681 DENIKLTI
+681 
-689 NKVWKDLNN
+689 N
-698 FDHSRPNSIT
+698 FDN
-708 VTISRTWKDKAGN
+708 AN
-721 EKTETVPRYESYKIE
+721 EVLAVSNGLIIYKMLKEIE
-736 GSSDK
+736 
-741 SKWQKVIKE
+741 
-750 LPAYTTD
+750 
-757 GDEIYYYTYSITE
+757 
-770 AKVDGYTTTIDKS
+770 
-783 QDGFTFTITN
+783 
-793 RHFPGLPD
+793 
-801 TGGYGSYLIYLI
+801 
-813 AVLLFLVYFVMRYKK
+813 
-828 CKENKKAE
+828 
-836 KL
+836 

>member
-1 MAYTVRKLLESE
+1 MGYTVRKLLESE

-104 KKYEIPLVEIPG
+104 KKYEIPLVEISE
-116 DFDYWGIIRHVMIQV
+116 DSYYWGIIRYVIMQV

-147 SFNSFILKNN
+147 NFNTFILNNN
-157 GSSNTASD
+157 GSCNTASD
-165 IIKFLSI
+165 IIKFLSV

-230 KFAILSEVEVYI
+230 KFAILNEMEIYI

-256 MAIENAIINLQYGF
+256 MAIENAIINLQHRF
-270 LSEFAQDEV
+270 LSEFAQDEE
-279 KKKYQRDIVHNIL
+279 KKMYQRDIIHNIL

-320 FHTIKK
+320 FHTITK

-332 TKEQLQE
+332 TKEQLHE
-339 VGVIVG
+339 VGVIEG
-345 ELMYLLPDALIY
+345 ELMHLLPDALIY

-381 MEEVEDVIQRS
+381 MEEIEEVIQRS

-418 SYHEASRAIKYIDII
+418 SYYEASQAIKYIEII

-450 GFFQIFGEIDDVT
+450 GFFQIFGKVDDMT
-463 ELERYIPETLKKS
+463 ELERCIPETLKKLYLYDDEHKGE
-476 NISVSLIKANRTK
+476 LITTLQMYLRNNQSIKKTAGAMFVHYRT
-489 ITDSNVYGISYGYD
+489 ISYRLE
-503 VYAGGAGNDN
+503 
-513 DGDAKDGRSGGFVG
+513 KIKQISG
-527 FNDEGLLKNNNMYYC
+527 
-542 DVVRGTKDLVGPFSG
+542 
-557 KSELDTV
+557 
-564 YAFNSQEKVE
+564 
-574 GENNNYR
+574 
-581 IYRKLDQSLDQ
+581 I
-592 IEKNNSILN
+592 
-601 SSHEKDDA
+601 
-609 SGWDIYTIGHM
+609 
-620 NPVKTFETLKNA
+620 
-632 VLVSKG
+632 
-638 DSVKADLNAY
+638 
-648 ESSAKAVLMSDT
+648 
-660 KTTLNTG
+660 
-667 ESDTPEPSESQDPC
+667 
-681 DENIKLTI
+681 
-689 NKVWKDLNN
+689 N
-698 FDHSRPNSIT
+698 FDN
-708 VTISRTWKDKAGN
+708 AN
-721 EKTETVPRYESYKIE
+721 EVLAVSNGLIIYKMLKEIE
-736 GSSDK
+736 
-741 SKWQKVIKE
+741 
-750 LPAYTTD
+750 
-757 GDEIYYYTYSITE
+757 
-770 AKVDGYTTTIDKS
+770 
-783 QDGFTFTITN
+783 
-793 RHFPGLPD
+793 
-801 TGGYGSYLIYLI
+801 
-813 AVLLFLVYFVMRYKK
+813 
-828 CKENKKAE
+828 
-836 KL
+836 

>member
-54 SFQVYLSCS
+54 SFQVYLSCN

-104 KKYEIPLVEIPG
+104 KKYEIPLVEISE
-116 DFDYWGIIRHVMIQV
+116 DSYYWGIIRYVIMQV
-131 FDKDTA
+131 FDKATA

-147 SFNSFILKNN
+147 NFNTFILNNN
-157 GSSNTASD
+157 GSCNTASN
-165 IIKFLSI
+165 IIKFLSV

-230 KFAILSEVEVYI
+230 KFAILSEVEIYI
-242 TITEENRELTELDY
+242 TITEENRGLTELDY

-279 KKKYQRDIVHNIL
+279 KKKYQRDLIHNIL

-332 TKEQLQE
+332 TKEQLHE
-339 VGVIVG
+339 VGVIEG
-345 ELMYLLPDALIY
+345 ELMHLLPDALIY

-418 SYHEASRAIKYIDII
+418 SYYEASQAIKYIEII
-433 RLVTGDK
+433 RQVTGDK

-463 ELERYIPETLKKS
+463 ELERYIPETLKKLYLYDDEHKGE
-476 NISVSLIKANRTK
+476 LITTLQMYLRNKQSIRKTADAMFVHYRT
-489 ITDSNVYGISYGYD
+489 ISYRLE
-503 VYAGGAGNDN
+503 
-513 DGDAKDGRSGGFVG
+513 KIKQISG
-527 FNDEGLLKNNNMYYC
+527 
-542 DVVRGTKDLVGPFSG
+542 
-557 KSELDTV
+557 
-564 YAFNSQEKVE
+564 
-574 GENNNYR
+574 
-581 IYRKLDQSLDQ
+581 I
-592 IEKNNSILN
+592 
-601 SSHEKDDA
+601 
-609 SGWDIYTIGHM
+609 
-620 NPVKTFETLKNA
+620 
-632 VLVSKG
+632 
-638 DSVKADLNAY
+638 
-648 ESSAKAVLMSDT
+648 
-660 KTTLNTG
+660 
-667 ESDTPEPSESQDPC
+667 
-681 DENIKLTI
+681 
-689 NKVWKDLNN
+689 N
-698 FDHSRPNSIT
+698 FDN
-708 VTISRTWKDKAGN
+708 AN
-721 EKTETVPRYESYKIE
+721 EVLAVSNGLIIYKMLKEIE
-736 GSSDK
+736 
-741 SKWQKVIKE
+741 
-750 LPAYTTD
+750 
-757 GDEIYYYTYSITE
+757 
-770 AKVDGYTTTIDKS
+770 
-783 QDGFTFTITN
+783 
-793 RHFPGLPD
+793 
-801 TGGYGSYLIYLI
+801 
-813 AVLLFLVYFVMRYKK
+813 
-828 CKENKKAE
+828 
-836 KL
+836 

>member
-104 KKYEIPLVEIPG
+104 KKYEIPLVEISE
-116 DFDYWGIIRHVMIQV
+116 DSYYWGIIRYVIMQV

-147 SFNSFILKNN
+147 NFNTFILNNN
-157 GSSNTASD
+157 GSCNTASD
-165 IIKFLSI
+165 IIKFLSV

-230 KFAILSEVEVYI
+230 KFAILNEMEIYI

-279 KKKYQRDIVHNIL
+279 KKKYQRDLIHNIL

-320 FHTIKK
+320 FHTITK

-332 TKEQLQE
+332 TKEQLHE

-418 SYHEASRAIKYIDII
+418 SYYEASQAIKYIEII

-463 ELERYIPETLKKS
+463 ELERYIPETLKKLYLYDDEHKGE
-476 NISVSLIKANRTK
+476 LITTLQMYLRNKQSIRKTADAMFVHYRT
-489 ITDSNVYGISYGYD
+489 ISYRLE
-503 VYAGGAGNDN
+503 
-513 DGDAKDGRSGGFVG
+513 KIKQISG
-527 FNDEGLLKNNNMYYC
+527 
-542 DVVRGTKDLVGPFSG
+542 
-557 KSELDTV
+557 
-564 YAFNSQEKVE
+564 
-574 GENNNYR
+574 
-581 IYRKLDQSLDQ
+581 I
-592 IEKNNSILN
+592 
-601 SSHEKDDA
+601 
-609 SGWDIYTIGHM
+609 
-620 NPVKTFETLKNA
+620 
-632 VLVSKG
+632 
-638 DSVKADLNAY
+638 
-648 ESSAKAVLMSDT
+648 
-660 KTTLNTG
+660 
-667 ESDTPEPSESQDPC
+667 
-681 DENIKLTI
+681 
-689 NKVWKDLNN
+689 N
-698 FDHSRPNSIT
+698 FDN
-708 VTISRTWKDKAGN
+708 AN
-721 EKTETVPRYESYKIE
+721 EVLAVSNGLIIYKMLKEIE
-736 GSSDK
+736 
-741 SKWQKVIKE
+741 
-750 LPAYTTD
+750 
-757 GDEIYYYTYSITE
+757 
-770 AKVDGYTTTIDKS
+770 
-783 QDGFTFTITN
+783 
-793 RHFPGLPD
+793 
-801 TGGYGSYLIYLI
+801 
-813 AVLLFLVYFVMRYKK
+813 
-828 CKENKKAE
+828 
-836 KL
+836 